1 MKFIFLG
8 EKQDNFGP
16 FENDAM
22 PSHDGRRHNGRK
34 AQWEKAHWEVTPD
47 LPVSQ
52 KWTNCFGRS

>member
-8 EKQDNFGP
+8 GKQDNFGP

-34 AQWEKAHWEVTPD
+34 AQWEEGIMGEGTMGEGTMGSYA
-47 LPVSQ
+47 
-52 KWTNCFGRS
+52 RSRS

>member
-8 EKQDNFGP
+8 EKRDNFGP

-34 AQWEKAHWEVTPD
+34 AQWEEGIMGEGTMEEGTMGSYVR
-47 LPVSQ
+47 
-52 KWTNCFGRS
+52 FRS

>member
-34 AQWEKAHWEVTPD
+34 AQWEEGIMGEDTMGEGTMGSYA
-47 LPVSQ
+47 
-52 KWTNCFGRS
+52 RSCS